1 MNLRIKQA
9 ALCILSGCILTL
21 GSCNNQSSE
30 NQETSEST
38 ESTAQQEATLPSKEA
53 FQQTIDGKQT
63 DLYILKNKNN
73 VQAAITNYGG
83 RLISLLV
90 PDKNGKMTDVIVGF
104 DNVGAFTE
112 GADTYFGATIGRYGN
127 RIANGKFTLDG
138 KEYSLATNNGA
149 NHLHGG
155 EKGFSRVV
163 WDAKQVDDK
172 TLELTYLSE
181 DMEEGYPGNL
191 SVTVTYTLTDDNE
204 LKIDYNATTDK
215 KTVVNLTNH
224 AFFNLNGVG
233 SGTVGEHVLQIFADR
248 YTPVDSTLIPTG
260 ELAPVENTPFD
271 FREPTAIGARIDQD
285 NQQIKFGNGYDH
297 NYVLNT
303 GQEPGMTHA
312 AKVVGNE
319 SGIVMDVYTEEPGI
333 QFYSGN
339 FLEGANT
346 IKGGNKDEFRTAF
359 CLETQHF
366 PDSPNQPSFPSTTLD
381 KGQTYSTTTTYKFS
395 VQ

>member
-1 MNLRIKQA
+1 MNLRFKQA
-9 ALCILSGCILTL
+9 ALCLLSGCILTL
-21 GSCNNQSSE
+21 ESCNQSSN
-30 NQETSEST
+30 NQETTDAT
-38 ESTAQQEATLPSKEA
+38 EETTSQEATLPARED

-83 RLISLLV
+83 RVISLLV

-104 DNVGAFTE
+104 NDVASFTE

-138 KEYSLATNNGA
+138 QEYSLATNNGA

-155 EKGFSRVV
+155 DKGFSRVV
-163 WDAKQVDDK
+163 WDANQVDDK

-191 SVTVTYTLTDDNE
+191 NVTVTYTLTDDNE
-204 LKIDYNATTDK
+204 LKIDYKATTDK

-224 AFFNLNGVG
+224 SFFNLNGVG
-233 SGTVGEHVLQIFADR
+233 SGTVGEHVMQIFADT

-260 ELAPVENTPFD
+260 ELAPVESTPFD

-297 NYVLNT
+297 NFVLNT

-312 AKVVGNE
+312 AKVIGNE
-319 SGIVMDVYTEEPGI
+319 TGIVMDVYTEEPGI

-366 PDSPNQPSFPSTTLD
+366 PDSPNQPNFPSTTLD
-381 KGQTYSTTTTYKFS
+381 KGETYSTTTSYKFS